1 MTRLDA
7 ERMGDGSHHGVI
19 GLAVDRLRMNC
30 HDKYGRVAVAAAD
43 GRSRGTGLHSDR
55 EPHRCSIAIH

>member
-1 MTRLDA
+1 
-7 ERMGDGSHHGVI
+7 
-19 GLAVDRLRMNC
+19 MNC
-30 HDKYGRVAVAAAD
+30 HDEGGRIAVAAAD